1 MAAMKIQSV
10 RGMNDIGIEDS
21 PLWRYIESHAKKV
34 FDAYGFVE
42 LRTPVLESTA
52 LFKRGVGEATDIV
65 EKEMYTFEDRNGESL
80 SLRPEG
86 TAATVRAVL
95 ENSWLR
101 ANPVLK
107 LFYIAPMFRHERP
120 QKGRYRQFYQLGVEM
135 FGPAGARADIEVLA
149 LQYLLFNNLG
159 LQDVELRLSS
169 VGCETCRPEYKKM
182 LVEILT
188 PQKDHLCEDCQ
199 RRLETNPMRILDC
212 KVEGCKKIAK
222 NLPAMV
228 DHLCEICE
236 PHFNEVR
243 DGLVAL
249 EIPFKVDPSIVRG
262 LDYYNRTAF
271 EFVCTSE
278 KLGAQATISGG
289 GRYDKLVEDLGGPA
303 TPAVGFAAGIERLTI
318 LLEEVKDKLKTYVDI
333 CFINADEAGKV
344 KTLQLCQMLRSR
356 GIRAEMDL
364 DNKSF
369 KAQMKRANKLE
380 ARYVMIL
387 GQSEI
392 DNNVAIL
399 KKMETGEQEDI
410 LLTQIEQELKDRFPK
425 SVNFKL

>member
-188 PQKDHLCEDCQ
+188 PQKDHLCEDC
-199 RRLETNPMRILDC
+199 LL
-212 KVEGCKKIAK
+212 
-222 NLPAMV
+222 
-228 DHLCEICE
+228 
-236 PHFNEVR
+236 
-243 DGLVAL
+243 
-249 EIPFKVDPSIVRG
+249 
-262 LDYYNRTAF
+262 Y
-271 EFVCTSE
+271 TSD
-278 KLGAQATISGG
+278 A
-289 GRYDKLVEDLGGPA
+289 
-303 TPAVGFAAGIERLTI
+303 
-318 LLEEVKDKLKTYVDI
+318 
-333 CFINADEAGKV
+333 ADE
-344 KTLQLCQMLRSR
+344 
-356 GIRAEMDL
+356 
-364 DNKSF
+364 
-369 KAQMKRANKLE
+369 
-380 ARYVMIL
+380 
-387 GQSEI
+387 
-392 DNNVAIL
+392 
-399 KKMETGEQEDI
+399 
-410 LLTQIEQELKDRFPK
+410 
-425 SVNFKL
+425 